1 MSRPQIEFIQSQRLP
16 WREASHDGPRAGAR
30 FRELSQDPGT
40 GACSLVIRYPP
51 GWSAPAGQCL
61 AADEEFFVLDGLLQI
76 GALAYTH
83 HCYAHLPGGYRRGAM
98 SAPSGAIVLT
108 FFSAA
113 PTPAPQQAAA
123 SPPEATTAPRLI
135 ERLDCYAMPWEP
147 VGYAQMRTGTLRKPL
162 RRDPLSGDTTWLLT
176 SPPHGMP
183 PGGAGARETHPTVEE
198 VFVLAGDLHGNC
210 GVMRAGAYFW
220 RPPGILHGPYGSRL
234 GATSLYR
241 TVGGPLVAQW
251 TDERFP
257 FHYDPPYEPALPP
270 GFELLPEPAE
280 PVARPW

>member
-1 MSRPQIEFIQSQRLP
+1 MGRPQIEFVQSQRLP
-16 WREASHDGPRAGAR
+16 WRAAQDVARAGTR
-30 FRELSQDPGT
+30 CRELSRDPGT
-40 GACSLVIRYPP
+40 GACSLVIEYPP
-51 GWSAPAGQCL
+51 GWTAAAGQCL
-61 AADEEFFVLDGLLQI
+61 AADEEFFVLDGELQI
-76 GALAYTH
+76 GELRYSH
-83 HCYAHLPGGYRRGAM
+83 HCYAHLPAGYVRGGL
-98 SAPSGAIVLT
+98 SSPTGAIVLT

-113 PTPAPQQAAA
+113 PTVALPLEASAAD
-123 SPPEATTAPRLI
+123 TRLV
-135 ERLDCYAMPWEP
+135 ERVDCYAIPWEP
-147 VGYAQMRTGTLRKPL
+147 IGYAQMRTGTLRKPL
-162 RRDPLSGDTTWLLT
+162 RRDPVNGDTTWLLT

-241 TVGGPLVAQW
+241 TVGGPLVADW
-251 TDERFP
+251 TAERFP
-257 FHYDPPYEPALPP
+257 FRYDPPYEPALPP

-280 PVARPW
+280 PGARPW

>member
-1 MSRPQIEFIQSQRLP
+1 MRLGRPEVGLEIDE
-16 WREASHDGPRAGAR
+16 GGAR
-30 FRELSQDPGT
+30 
-40 GACSLVIRYPP
+40 
-51 GWSAPAGQCL
+51 QCL
-61 AADEEFFVLDGLLQI
+61 AADEEFLVLDGEWRI
-76 GALAYTH
+76 GDLAYTH
-83 HCYAHLPGGYRRGAM
+83 HCYAHLPAGYVRGPL
-98 SAPSGAIVLT
+98 SAPAGAIVLT

-113 PTPAPQQAAA
+113 PVVASAPAAPVAGSLAAD
-123 SPPEATTAPRLI
+123 PRLV
-135 ERLDCYAMPWEP
+135 ERLDCYAVPWEP
-147 VGYAQMRTGTLRKPL
+147 VQYAQMRTGTLRKPL
-162 RRDPLSGDTTWLLT
+162 RKDPLNGDTTWLLT

-241 TVGGPLVAQW
+241 TVGGPLVAHW
-251 TDERFP
+251 TEERYP
-257 FHYDPPYEPALPP
+257 FRYDPPYEPALPA

-280 PVARPW
+280 PGARPW